1 MFPGDAVTEVL
12 CVEKPLKLSV
22 FVGCWS
28 IWGDSEYLKKKS
40 WDIRI
45 KNLLKKIFHS
55 E

>member
-28 IWGDSEYLKKKS
+28 IWGDSEYLKKKFLGYS
-40 WDIRI
+40 DQ
-45 KNLLKKIFHS
+45 KFT
-55 E
+55 